1 MANFFTLLNDFIKRT
16 WAIIAALI
24 LIKTGF
30 QLIII
35 KSGLR
40 WLTADDYSRT
50 VISWDWLQTPRIFS
64 GVWLSLHF
72 WLNGLF
78 IVLFRDL
85 TLAPIIAN
93 TLFSILTLVYLYL
106 LFDELFNR
114 QIAILS
120 CLIYC
125 VFPFQVWLSTSG
137 MPEPIF
143 FFFITAGVYYFIK
156 WCRNYKLSYLGIA
169 ITAFNIANLLRYE
182 GWMFSLTFVFF
193 ICFLSYQ
200 RFNLAKPFFL
210 NSFLSILSLTTAF
223 WWLYQNSVDYGDA
236 FFFIKE
242 TTRIFNDIANAS
254 VVQRIVQYPFFLF
267 YIAPVTTILA
277 SWKIYSVLRSPYS
290 PFEGRSVAEV
300 SPRREDKGDVLKL
313 FLLFNLLELFLL
325 MLTGI
330 FGSGGTNMV
339 SRYVVMNAFFL
350 FPFAAWQLLD
360 FRKYI
365 VVPAAAAVLLVNII
379 WSFYYQQAYREDTYE
394 VADLTRK
401 LIQRNYFDANDKIY
415 FETAE
420 GYYDIYPLQV
430 ISNRPDIFVSEPIPA
445 YFPSTLPSGKRVKKK
460 SSDDSPGILELRKFL
475 ENKNI
480 TLAIVRSDMLIDKL
494 RKLSYKNEQVGDYH
508 IFYVAEDKIKY
519 KKHAANGDNTIAA
532 NHKVEIRPD
541 AISFGKKLILED
553 FRIDNANLGLNPQ
566 TITLKWSIADGTI
579 LDSLSSGQQEF
590 GRYYANVELS
600 VPGTDSVVYETR
612 APIFSERIV
621 EEFFETEEIKNILT
635 LRPFAMLNYTFT
647 KGRFRLTPFESGIYD
662 VRLCILDNVA
672 SNRMP
677 VYRGDSLFV
686 HIPEPDSEIVMD
698 SIAVRKR
705 NSRFKEEY
713 LKHPYYSLGR
723 LIAVFPNVNY
733 MQVLRKSKDL
743 SQIMMRNALML
754 PFLQRYQGDHFLNIV
769 FTYF

>member
-1 MANFFTLLNDFIKRT
+1 VANFPRIPNNFYKKT
-16 WAIIAALI
+16 WAIIAALV
-24 LIKTGF
+24 LFKTGF
-30 QLIII
+30 QLIIL

-50 VISWDWLQTPRIFS
+50 VISWDWLQAPRIFS

-78 IVLFRDL
+78 IALFRDL
-85 TLAPIIAN
+85 TFAPIIAN

-106 LFDELFNR
+106 LFEGLFNR

-120 CLIYC
+120 CLIYS

-137 MPEPIF
+137 MPESIF
-143 FFFITAGVYYFIK
+143 FFFVTAGVYYFIK
-156 WCRNYKLSYLGIA
+156 WCSSYKLSYLGIA
-169 ITAFNIANLLRYE
+169 IIAFNIANLLRYE
-182 GWMFSLTFVFF
+182 GWMFSLTFIIF
-193 ICFLSYQ
+193 ICFLSYK
-200 RFNLAKPFFL
+200 RFKFAKPFL
-210 NSFLSILSLTTAF
+210 PNSVLSILSLATAF

-242 TTRIFNDIANAS
+242 TTRIFKDVANAG

-277 SWKIYSVLRSPYS
+277 LWKVYSVLRRRP
-290 PFEGRSVAEV
+290 PFLEGEIKRDSLV
-300 SPRREDKGDVLKL
+300 KL

-350 FPFAAWQLLD
+350 FPFAAWQILD
-360 FRKYI
+360 FRKC
-365 VVPAAAAVLLVNII
+365 VAVPAAAAVLLVNII

-394 VADLTRK
+394 VAGLTRK
-401 LIQRNYFDANDKIY
+401 LIQRNYFDADDKIY

-430 ISNRPDIFVSEPIPA
+430 ISNRPSIFVSEPIPV
-445 YFPSTLPSGKRVKKK
+445 YFPNTLPSGKTVKKK
-460 SSDDSPGILELRKFL
+460 SSEDSPKSGILELRKFL
-475 ENKNI
+475 ENKHI

-519 KKHAANGDNTIAA
+519 KKHAAAGDNAIAA
-532 NHKVEIRPD
+532 NHKVEIPPD
-541 AISFGKKLILED
+541 AVSFGKKLILKD
-553 FRIDNANLGLNPQ
+553 FRIDNTNLGLNPQ

-579 LDSLSSGQQEF
+579 LDSLSSDQQEF

-600 VPGTDSVVYETR
+600 VPGRDSVVYETR

-672 SNRMP
+672 SNHMR
-677 VYRGDSLFV
+677 VYRGDSLFI
-686 HIPEPDSEIVMD
+686 HIPEPDSEIVLD